1 MPFFSALAHAPAA
14 ALVLGFGGLVPFVC
28 LALNAATGLGLAATD
43 ARSLL
48 ADYGAVILSFVGALQ
63 WAYAVREEDTGSRA
77 WLRFGWSVVPALL
90 AWGALQLPVVG
101 ALRVLAGGLLAA
113 LVMDF
118 LLRPARLVAWLMPL
132 RSILSCMGSAC
143 LWLGSLGP

>member
-1 MPFFSALAHAPAA
+1 MLFFRALSRAPAA
-14 ALVLGFGGLVPFVC
+14 ALVLGFGGLVPFLC
-28 LALNAATGLGLAATD
+28 LALNASAGFGLEAGY
-43 ARSLL
+43 ARMLL

-63 WAYAVREEDTGSRA
+63 WAYAVREEDAGLRA

-90 AWGALQLPVVG
+90 AWGALQLPVVD
-101 ALRVLAGGLLAA
+101 ALRVLAGGLLVA

-132 RSILSCMGSAC
+132 RLVLSGVGSAC
-143 LWLGSLGP
+143 LWLGSLGA